1 MLHTVLR
8 RRANGETVEQIQ
20 PDLIIPTGRRKG
32 QNPSPSSIYRALAE
46 QEKRATYTVSYVV
59 VGRWSS
65 HGEGYVEL
73 DCAGRAVGDREA
85 ADPAV
90 EGAAAGR
97 WNAGHT

>member
-1 MLHTVLR
+1 M
-8 RRANGETVEQIQ
+8 
-20 PDLIIPTGRRKG
+20 GRRIA
-32 QNPSPSSIYRALAE
+32 PTASIAPKE
-46 QEKRATYTVSYVV
+46 TTPYTVSYVV